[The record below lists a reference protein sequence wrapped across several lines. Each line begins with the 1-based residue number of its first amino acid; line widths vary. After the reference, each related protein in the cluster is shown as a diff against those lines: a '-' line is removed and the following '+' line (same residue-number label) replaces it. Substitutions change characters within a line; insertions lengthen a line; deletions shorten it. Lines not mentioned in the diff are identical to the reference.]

1 MTLRIASS
9 APTLLWG
16 AAAAVAFSLHLGAA
30 AALFY
35 TVVPALDDDGGAPAI
50 EISLAPTSAPLENAP
65 DLPPGP
71 QADES
76 AASAAVAE
84 QKPPV
89 ENDVPQ
95 ITHVEGDDADVQRA
109 VEKKEKTLEKQ
120 QTETQTK
127 AVAAN
132 ASEASEATAP
142 PKSDVQTQALAA
154 AAPVMGAGVA
164 ASLRKATWQKSL
176 MLHLNRNKR
185 YPADARRKSG
195 ETRISFTLDRLG
207 HVVSASVKTGSGE
220 AAFDEAALAMM
231 RRADPV
237 PPPPPEIADETLTF
251 DVPVIFRAPGKS

>member
-1 MTLRIASS
+1 MTLRIAST
-9 APTLLWG
+9 APPLLWG
-16 AAAAVAFSLHLGAA
+16 TAAAVAFSLHLGAA

-35 TVVPALDDDGGAPAI
+35 TIVPALDDDTGAPAI
-50 EISLAPTSAPLENAP
+50 EISLAPTSAPVENSP

-89 ENDVPQ
+89 ENDVPK
-95 ITHVEGDDADVQRA
+95 ITHVEGEDADVQRA
-109 VEKKEKTLEKQ
+109 IEKQEKTLEKP
-120 QTETQTK
+120 QTITEQK

-132 ASEASEATAP
+132 ASEASEATAA
-142 PKSDVQTQALAA
+142 PKSDAPAQALVT
-154 AAPVMGAGVA
+154 AAPVAGAGVA
-164 ASLRKATWQKSL
+164 ASQRRATWQKSL
-176 MLHLNRNKR
+176 MAHLNRNKR

-195 ETRISFTLDRLG
+195 ESVVHFTLDRLG
-207 HVVSASVKTGSGE
+207 HVVGASIKTGSGE

-237 PPPPPEIADETLTF
+237 PAPPPEIADETLTF
-251 DVPVIFRAPGKS
+251 DVPVIFRAPG